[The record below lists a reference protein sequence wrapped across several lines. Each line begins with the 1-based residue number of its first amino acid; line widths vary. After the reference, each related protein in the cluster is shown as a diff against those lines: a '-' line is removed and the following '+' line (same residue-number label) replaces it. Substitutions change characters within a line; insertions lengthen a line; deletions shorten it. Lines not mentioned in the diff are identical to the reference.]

1 MDWFTPFLTP
11 WFREHREFLLIKVCL
26 SLELLLRR
34 REVKCMKQE
43 GTRRRPHEDGKCT
56 ILWNGYSNGATI
68 FHFLEHRNQPSQMQL
83 NWFSPSFVI
92 PTKWQKKSTFY
103 SLVWAQHAPLHE
115 KWKIP
120 LVLLLVVLLCFC
132 SVFPPLTYRSCFSV
146 LSYCCQEAPCGDLV
160 THVFC
165 HLCAICQ
172 EHREIRERSGNSNP
186 SNLKLSVVTPPP
198 VQTMEPV
205 AED

>member
-11 WFREHREFLLIKVCL
+11 WFREHREFLLIMVCL

-83 NWFSPSFVI
+83 KWFSPSFVI
-92 PTKWQKKSTFY
+92 PTKWQKKWTSY
-103 SLVWAQHAPLHE
+103 SLVWAQHDPLHV

-120 LVLLLVVLLCFC
+120 LVLLLCYYVSLVFSPFYLPILFCCCFVLLPG
-132 SVFPPLTYRSCFSV
+132 SALWWLGDPPV
-146 LSYCCQEAPCGDLV
+146 LSLV
-160 THVFC
+160 C
-165 HLCAICQ
+165 HL
-172 EHREIRERSGNSNP
+172 SGAP
-186 SNLKLSVVTPPP
+186 GDPWEVR
-198 VQTMEPV
+198 QF
-205 AED
+205 